1 MVFFSLATNSEH
13 QHSTGDHLRCRVRWL
28 GQNFQRVMVVTL
40 MMFAT
45 CSSSAVLA
53 VDTDGSPAGTVTDA
67 SGSAGSLLGYARL
80 REGTLVPSTVGTIVS
95 LGPRRWAFVTAEK
108 PKLGNGTKVTESESL
123 KIIVTQQN
131 GTTTRRVD
139 SLTLS
144 VDSSQKSFGVGRTRG
159 LLNEDALNASGEQ
172 KGKQD
177 DGTHL
182 VLIAENLML
191 QRIVEAI
198 REDELDTSWEVTGK
212 VTEYFDENR
221 LTIITAQRAESKD
234 LMPSPTR

>member
-1 MVFFSLATNSEH
+1 M
-13 QHSTGDHLRCRVRWL
+13 
-28 GQNFQRVMVVTL
+28 
-40 MMFAT
+40 
-45 CSSSAVLA
+45 
-53 VDTDGSPAGTVTDA
+53 
-67 SGSAGSLLGYARL
+67 
-80 REGTLVPSTVGTIVS
+80 
-95 LGPRRWAFVTAEK
+95 
-108 PKLGNGTKVTESESL
+108 
-123 KIIVTQQN
+123 TQQN

-172 KGKQD
+172 KAKQD

-221 LTIITAQRAESKD
+221 LTIITAQRAESED

>member
-28 GQNFQRVMVVTL
+28 GPNFQLVMVVTL
-40 MMFAT
+40 LMFAT

-53 VDTDGSPAGTVTDA
+53 VDTVGSV
-67 SGSAGSLLGYARL
+67 
-80 REGTLVPSTVGTIVS
+80 
-95 LGPRRWAFVTAEK
+95 
-108 PKLGNGTKVTESESL
+108 
-123 KIIVTQQN
+123 
-131 GTTTRRVD
+131 
-139 SLTLS
+139 
-144 VDSSQKSFGVGRTRG
+144 RG

>member
-1 MVFFSLATNSEH
+1 MGFFSLATNSEH

-28 GQNFQRVMVVTL
+28 GQNFQLVMVVTL

-53 VDTDGSPAGTVTDA
+53 VDTVGSV
-67 SGSAGSLLGYARL
+67 
-80 REGTLVPSTVGTIVS
+80 
-95 LGPRRWAFVTAEK
+95 
-108 PKLGNGTKVTESESL
+108 
-123 KIIVTQQN
+123 
-131 GTTTRRVD
+131 
-139 SLTLS
+139 
-144 VDSSQKSFGVGRTRG
+144 RG
-159 LLNEDALNASGEQ
+159 LLSEDASDASGEQ
-172 KGKQD
+172 KAKQD